1 MGKWRWTL
9 VLILAFGS
17 VTTQAQPRADSLEAL
32 FTSQRSVPL
41 AFGLSAMV
49 PGAGQAYN
57 RHWIKS
63 AAAITLE
70 ATIIALNRTW
80 LRDGRDGRRSY
91 QGEAH
96 QNWSALRYAYWLN
109 DYAQYLNQ
117 LPDGRSINADPV
129 PISADVHAI
138 DLTQPDGWTSSER
151 LAVRELFLEIR
162 RLEGSVY
169 HALTGASFSHKLPFF
184 AEQQY
189 YELVG
194 KYYQFAPGWSD
205 YEALL
210 RDGRPTWIDDNGQFI
225 ESIDPEVS
233 TPDGELVHVSDQFL
247 AYAKQHADAN
257 TLLRRARRISSVLIV
272 NHLLAALDAAIFAR
286 INNLRVDA
294 SMQLMRDVDGAA
306 LWVPSVR
313 LGL

>member
-1 MGKWRWTL
+1 MGKWHWAFIL
-9 VLILAFGS
+9 SLAFGS
-17 VTTQAQPRADSLEAL
+17 VSAQAQPRADSLETL

-41 AFGLSAMV
+41 AFGLSAV
-49 PGAGQAYN
+49 IPGAGQAYN

-63 AAAITLE
+63 AAAIAVE
-70 ATIIALNRTW
+70 ATIIALNRSW
-80 LRDGRDGRRSY
+80 LRDGRDGRRMY
-91 QGEAH
+91 QGEVH

-109 DYAQYLNQ
+109 DYAAYLNQ
-117 LPDGRSINADPV
+117 LPDGRTVDAAPV
-129 PISADVHAI
+129 AISADLQTI
-138 DLTQPDGWTSSER
+138 DLTQPDGWSSSQR
-151 LAVRELFLEIR
+151 LAVRDLILEIR
-162 RLEGSVY
+162 RLEGSLY
-169 HALTGASFSHKLPFF
+169 HALTGASLSHKLPFF

-194 KYYQFAPGWSD
+194 KYYQYAPGWSD

-225 ESIDPEVS
+225 DAIDPEVS
-233 TPDGELVHVSDQFL
+233 TPDGNRPYVSDRFL

-257 TLLRRARRISSVLIV
+257 TLLRRARRISSVLFV

-286 INNLRVDA
+286 MNNLRVDA
-294 SMQLMRDVDGAA
+294 SLQLMRDVDGAA